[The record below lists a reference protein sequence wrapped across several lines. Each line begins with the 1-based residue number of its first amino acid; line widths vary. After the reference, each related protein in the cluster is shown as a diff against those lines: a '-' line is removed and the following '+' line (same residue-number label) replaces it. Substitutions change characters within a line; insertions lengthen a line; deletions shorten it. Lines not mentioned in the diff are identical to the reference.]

1 MSHNDLTDSTATA
14 TSARPTATRVV
25 LSLPEGVSGWVRSQ
39 IDTDRYRGYFR
50 RTLGEVAVGDVTEE
64 FVDIGCCGNNLD
76 ISFRVERI
84 EVGGGMDGGAADGVD
99 DGVADG
105 VDDGVADG
113 VGGGTADGVGGGTAD
128 GTAVEVAVVDE
139 NTAIEYVDRTGDVE
153 GGWKV
158 QSADGPTR

>member
-1 MSHNDLTDSTATA
+1 MSQSDSTDSTDSTATA

-25 LSLPEGVSGWVRSQ
+25 LSMPEGVSGWVRSQ

-50 RTLGEVAVGDVTEE
+50 RTLGEVSVGDVTEE

-76 ISFRVERI
+76 IPFRVERI
-84 EVGGGMDGGAADGVD
+84 EVDDGGNTGS
-99 DGVADG
+99 
-105 VDDGVADG
+105 
-113 VGGGTADGVGGGTAD
+113 TD

-139 NTAIEYVDRTGDVE
+139 QTAIEYVDREGDVE